1 MKQLCL
7 LAATVIVSVSGTAFA
22 KASIEK
28 SHPIDTATK
37 QQQLLL
43 ELTGRDE
50 SKISDIQLYAQ
61 IVGAYDSRD
70 EISFKSRMQS
80 FMHRFPH
87 SPYADNVLYLAGM
100 MAVNNVN
107 YPEAVR
113 FFSRVEKEYP
123 TSDKVTAATFAKGMT
138 YKKMNLE
145 SFAKQILTQVKSK
158 FPGSPESFRAEVE
171 LKMIK

>member
-7 LAATVIVSVSGTAFA
+7 LAATVILSVSGTTFA
-22 KASIEK
+22 KASNGK
-28 SHPIDTATK
+28 AHPIDKDTK

-43 ELTGRDE
+43 ELTGKDE

-61 IVGAYDSRD
+61 IVGAYESRD
-70 EISFKSRMQS
+70 ELSFKSRMQS
-80 FMHRFPH
+80 FIHRFPQ

-100 MAVNNVN
+100 MAVNNMN
-107 YPEAVR
+107 FPEAIR

-123 TSDKVTAATFAKGMT
+123 TSDKVTAAVFAKGMT

-145 SFAKQILTQVKSK
+145 GFAKQILSQVKSK

>member
-7 LAATVIVSVSGTAFA
+7 LAATVILSVSGTAFA
-22 KASIEK
+22 KDSIEK
-28 SHPIDTATK
+28 IHPIDKASK
-37 QQQLLL
+37 QQKLLF
-43 ELTGRDE
+43 ELTGQDE

-61 IVGAYDSRD
+61 IVGAYESRD
-70 EISFKSRMQS
+70 EINFKSRMQS
-80 FMHRFPH
+80 FIHQFPQ

-100 MAVNNVN
+100 MAVNNLN

-113 FFSRVEKEYP
+113 FFSRVEKDYP
-123 TSDKVTAATFAKGMT
+123 NSDKVTAAVFAKGMT

-145 SFAKQILTQVKSK
+145 SFSKQILTHVKSN